1 MFDNLSTAVHTANED
16 DLLSAF
22 ETDETNT
29 SSKKTKTDDTKT
41 KDSKTKDQS
50 KPASKKT
57 SSSKDNTGLTPKK
70 DIITDLS
77 TDDDDE
83 IFDTDDENTDED
95 ADEDAD
101 QEDVEKKKDAKK
113 KVVKKEEDTDDD
125 DDKDDTTDDE
135 DTNDE
140 STDDDN
146 DEDSDDEKGGVET
159 DEDVKDFLQKRG
171 ELLIEKGEWVDF
183 EGREDFEWTE
193 ENFAQLEIDQRKFQK
208 EQMVEEILNSFG
220 PTGREI
226 AQYTQNGGNPDDL
239 IDIFKEQQRVENL
252 TVDTEEAQ
260 KAVVLKYETEFLGKK
275 PERVK
280 KYIDSLI
287 ADKELK
293 DVATEAKEAMEAS
306 LTEQATTLQA
316 EQEAVVKERQQKQK
330 AEINRFSNEAS
341 AIINGDKTIAASEKA
356 LLLKVLTK
364 FDKRLP
370 NGTPVNEFYNRF
382 AEFKKDLPNYIKLV
396 RFVMDPE
403 KFAKGLKN
411 EGKTAAVEQ
420 SFKLARSSQKSKKV
434 KSTDSLNN
442 KGKVGKTKFQ
452 LL

>member
-1 MFDNLSTAVHTANED
+1 MFDNLSTAVVAANEE

-22 ETDETNT
+22 DTDETG
-29 SSKKTKTDDTKT
+29 SASKKTKTDNTKTT
-41 KDSKTKDQS
+41 KDSKTKDPV
-50 KPASKKT
+50 KPTKKT
-57 SSSKDNTGLTPKK
+57 TSSKDNTGLTTVKK

-77 TDDDDE
+77 NDDEEDLFETDDNDDDDTE
-83 IFDTDDENTDED
+83 DDDEE
-95 ADEDAD
+95 EI
-101 QEDVEKKKDAKK
+101 VEKKNDVKK
-113 KVVKKEEDTDDD
+113 KVVKNEEETEDDDTEDDATEEDNEEDE
-125 DDKDDTTDDE
+125 TDDE
-135 DTNDE
+135 E
-140 STDDDN
+140 
-146 DEDSDDEKGGVET
+146 DDETGGVET

-171 ELLIEKGEWVDF
+171 ELLIKKGEWVDF

-193 ENFAQLEIDQRKFQK
+193 ENFAQLEIDQRKHQK

-226 AQYTQNGGNPDDL
+226 AQYTANGGNPDDL

-287 ADKELK
+287 ADKDLK
-293 DVATEAKEAMEAS
+293 DAANEAKEAMEAN
-306 LTEQATTLQA
+306 LAEQATQLQ
-316 EQEAVVKERQQKQK
+316 EQQEAVVKQQQQKQK
-330 AEINRFSNEAS
+330 ADIQRFSNDVS
-341 AIINGDKTIAASEKA
+341 NVINADKSITPEEKA
-356 LLLKVLTK
+356 QLLKVLTK
-364 FDKRLP
+364 YDKRLP
-370 NGTPVNEFYNRF
+370 NGTPVNEFYNKF
-382 AEFKKDLPNYIKLV
+382 AEFKKDLKNYVKFV
-396 RFVMDPE
+396 RFVMNPE
-403 KFAKGLKN
+403 KYEKGLTNK
-411 EGKTAAVEQ
+411 GKTDAVEQ
-420 SFKLARSSQKSKKV
+420 SFKLARSAQKSKKL

>member
-1 MFDNLSTAVHTANED
+1 MFDNLSTAVVAANEE

-22 ETDETNT
+22 DTDETSST
-29 SSKKTKTDDTKT
+29 SKKTKTDNTKT
-41 KDSKTKDQS
+41 KDSKTKDPV
-50 KPASKKT
+50 KPTKKT
-57 SSSKDNTGLTPKK
+57 TSSKDNTGLTTVKK

-77 TDDDDE
+77 NDDEEDLFETDDNDDDDTE
-83 IFDTDDENTDED
+83 DDDEE
-95 ADEDAD
+95 EI
-101 QEDVEKKKDAKK
+101 VEKKNDVKK
-113 KVVKKEEDTDDD
+113 KVVKNEEETEDDDTEDDATEEDNEEDE
-125 DDKDDTTDDE
+125 TDDE
-135 DTNDE
+135 E
-140 STDDDN
+140 
-146 DEDSDDEKGGVET
+146 DDETGGVET

-171 ELLIEKGEWVDF
+171 ELLIKKGEWVDF

-193 ENFAQLEIDQRKFQK
+193 ENFAQLEIDQRKHQK

-226 AQYTQNGGNPDDL
+226 AQYTANGGNPDDL

-287 ADKELK
+287 ADKDLK
-293 DVATEAKEAMEAS
+293 DAANEAKEAMEAN
-306 LTEQATTLQA
+306 LAEQATQLQ
-316 EQEAVVKERQQKQK
+316 EQQEAVVKQQQSKQK
-330 AEINRFSNEAS
+330 ADIQRFSNDVS
-341 AIINGDKTIAASEKA
+341 NVINADKSITPEEKA
-356 LLLKVLTK
+356 QLLKVLTK
-364 FDKRLP
+364 YDKRLP
-370 NGTPVNEFYNRF
+370 NGTPVNEFYNKF
-382 AEFKKDLPNYIKLV
+382 AEFKKDLKNYVKFV
-396 RFVMDPE
+396 RFVMNPE
-403 KFAKGLKN
+403 KYEKGLTNK
-411 EGKTAAVEQ
+411 GKTDAVEQ
-420 SFKLARSSQKSKKV
+420 SFKLARSAQKSKKL